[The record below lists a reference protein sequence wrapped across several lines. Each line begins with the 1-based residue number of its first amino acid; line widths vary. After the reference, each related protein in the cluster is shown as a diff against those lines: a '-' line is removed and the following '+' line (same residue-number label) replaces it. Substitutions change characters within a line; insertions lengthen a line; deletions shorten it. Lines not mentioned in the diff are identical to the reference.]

1 MDKTVY
7 IDDIKEEL
15 QKIKDELGGL
25 EDKLRKGFVGQAL
38 RQLSFIIDD
47 IDKLIDDVERY
58 DPWDDV
64 DDEDVAY
71 VCHNWGCKCPE
82 G

>member
-7 IDDIKEEL
+7 ISDIKEEL
-15 QKIKDELGGL
+15 QKIRDELDSL
-25 EDKLRKGFVGQAL
+25 DEKIRRNQLRDAI

-47 IDKLIDDVERY
+47 IDKLIDDVNRY
-58 DPWDDV
+58 NPLDDV
-64 DDEDVAY
+64 DDEDVAET
-71 VCHNWGCKCPE
+71 CHEMGCTCPE

>member
-7 IDDIKEEL
+7 KEDIEEEL
-15 QKIKDELGGL
+15 RRIREELDSLEEKIRKNQ
-25 EDKLRKGFVGQAL
+25 LREAI

-47 IDKLIDDVERY
+47 IDKLIDDVDRY
-58 DPWDDV
+58 DPLDDV
-64 DDEDVAY
+64 NDEDVAE
-71 VCHNWGCKCPE
+71 VCHEMGCTCPE

>member
-15 QKIKDELGGL
+15 RKIKDELDSL
-25 EDKLRKGFVGQAL
+25 EEKIRKGFVSQAL
-38 RQLSFIIDD
+38 RQLRFIIDD
-47 IDKLIDDVERY
+47 IDKLIDDVDRY
-58 DPWDDV
+58 DPWDDI
-64 DDEDVAY
+64 DEEDIAY

>member
-15 QKIKDELGGL
+15 QKIRDELDSL
-25 EDKLRKGFVGQAL
+25 EEKIRKGFVSQAL
-38 RQLSFIIDD
+38 RQLRFIIDD
-47 IDKLIDDVERY
+47 IDKLIDDVDRY
-58 DPWDDV
+58 DPWDDI
-64 DDEDVAY
+64 DEEDIAY